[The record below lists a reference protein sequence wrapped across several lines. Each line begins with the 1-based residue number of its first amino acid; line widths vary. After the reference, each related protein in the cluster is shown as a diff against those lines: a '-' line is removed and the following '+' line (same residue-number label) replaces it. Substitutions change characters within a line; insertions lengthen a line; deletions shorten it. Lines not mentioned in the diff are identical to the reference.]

1 LKKVL
6 TLSFVALFIAN
17 VFELHQIA
25 KLPALVHHYF
35 EHHSENKH
43 QSFADFFALHYFDQH
58 SHATQNHKHDDLPFK
73 STDCSSFHAAIV
85 FVQTIHA
92 SHYQPSLFFTSL
104 IKESQPD
111 FYFQNFVGKIWQPP
125 KL

>member
-6 TLSFVALFIAN
+6 TLSFVTLFIAN

-25 KLPALVHHYF
+25 KLPALLHHYF
-35 EHHSENKH
+35 EHKNENKQ
-43 QSFADFFALHYFDQH
+43 QSFKEFFVLHYFDNH
-58 SHATQNHKHDDLPFK
+58 SHAMQNHKHDDLPFK
-73 STDCSSFHAAIV
+73 STNCSSFHAAIV
-85 FVQTIHA
+85 FVQTIM
-92 SHYQPSLFFTSL
+92 SGYYQPSLFLTSL
-104 IKESQPD
+104 IKEPQPD

>member
-1 LKKVL
+1 MKKVL

-17 VFELHQIA
+17 VFELHQLA

-35 EHHSENKH
+35 EHNSENEQ
-43 QSFADFFALHYFDQH
+43 QSFADFFAEHYFDQQ
-58 SHATQNHKHDDLPFK
+58 SHTTQNHKHDDFPFK

-85 FVQTIHA
+85 FVQMIHA
-92 SHYQPSLFFTSL
+92 NHYQPSLFFTSL
-104 IKESQPD
+104 IKETQPD
-111 FYFQNFVGKIWQPP
+111 LYLQNFVGKIWQPP